1 MADERN
7 RLKVLQELKK
17 AQAELNS
24 LQKDGER
31 VFADNLDKNKAIAKE
46 KQKIV
51 KLAKELKE
59 INKEICLPV
68 VFRAFQY
75 FEGHHLL
82 YSADLQLSYIHVCNH
97 SC

>member
-31 VFADNLDKNKAIAKE
+31 VFADNLDKNKHR
-46 KQKIV
+46 
-51 KLAKELKE
+51 LPHRLS
-59 INKEICLPV
+59 CLLDYPLPMTV
-68 VFRAFQY
+68 MSTIKWLVIK
-75 FEGHHLL
+75 
-82 YSADLQLSYIHVCNH
+82 SYM
-97 SC
+97 SR